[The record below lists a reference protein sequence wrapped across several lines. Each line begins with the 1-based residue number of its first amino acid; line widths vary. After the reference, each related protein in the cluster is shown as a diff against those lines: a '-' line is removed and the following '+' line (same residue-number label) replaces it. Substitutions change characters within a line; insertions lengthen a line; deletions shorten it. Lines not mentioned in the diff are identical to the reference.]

1 MHDMMGMVDNVLSL
15 LKYIE
20 TGQNHASTV
29 LLRARMVLLQW
40 DVRLEKI

>member
-1 MHDMMGMVDNVLSL
+1 MHVMMGMVDNVLSL

>member
-1 MHDMMGMVDNVLSL
+1 MHVMMGIVDNVLSL

-29 LLRARMVLLQW
+29 LLHARMVLLQW
-40 DVRLEKI
+40 DVCSEKI